1 MKVCWDDYSQ
11 DMEKHVPNHQP
22 ANIQKLGGSR
32 KWVVESLWIKGINNL
47 STGAGYLPSTVVY
60 KPTRLW
66 LNSDHRRRAKLLR
79 FLCCSGCS
87 ALVAWCQ
94 ASAKNR
100 EPRGDGT
107 QINGLLIRISYRFIW
122 HVYTYVMNI
131 LYVYKRIYFAIQE
144 YWTRK
149 RGIFN
154 GWPSVHVEFIRQ
166 GEVTFDGENHWQNS
180 DSSRKNLEFQA
191 KNKDSIGFYPE
202 EIGRP
207 AP

>member
-1 MKVCWDDYSQ
+1 MMMIMMMMMLCPSSLRAKPRHLPYTYIDKYIYIYIYIYIYMCVWPILETLQTKIHILSWLVENPIDKTTRLRLTYCLVVEPPLWKIWKSVG
-11 DMEKHVPNHQP
+11 MIIPKIWEKHVPNHQP

-100 EPRGDGT
+100 EPRGD
-107 QINGLLIRISYRFIW
+107 LYDM
-122 HVYTYVMNI
+122 YVC
-131 LYVYKRIYFAIQE
+131 IYICDE
-144 YWTRK
+144 Y
-149 RGIFN
+149 I
-154 GWPSVHVEFIRQ
+154 IC
-166 GEVTFDGENHWQNS
+166 
-180 DSSRKNLEFQA
+180 L
-191 KNKDSIGFYPE
+191 
-202 EIGRP
+202 
-207 AP
+207 

>member
-1 MKVCWDDYSQ
+1 
-11 DMEKHVPNHQP
+11 
-22 ANIQKLGGSR
+22 
-32 KWVVESLWIKGINNL
+32 
-47 STGAGYLPSTVVY
+47 
-60 KPTRLW
+60 
-66 LNSDHRRRAKLLR
+66 
-79 FLCCSGCS
+79 
-87 ALVAWCQ
+87 
-94 ASAKNR
+94 
-100 EPRGDGT
+100 
-107 QINGLLIRISYRFIW
+107 
-122 HVYTYVMNI
+122 MNI